1 MERSAEQGC
10 SSHQII
16 QPIDKRPGHASGLF
30 YLHLVMLKVGL
41 TGGIGAG
48 KSTVAQIFEVLGIP
62 VYRADQ
68 EAKKLM
74 QTHPSLME
82 KIKIAFSEKAYVE
95 GILDRKFLSS
105 LVFNDKQK
113 LKLLN
118 SIVHP
123 FTIQDGL
130 EWMKKQTSPYAIKEA
145 ALIFESG
152 SQGEFDTIIG
162 VFAPPALR
170 IHRTIQRD
178 HVQREMVL
186 ERMENQLDEN
196 IKMKLCD
203 HLLIN
208 NEQTLLVPQV
218 IDLHQKL
225 LRLTSAHIN

>member
-1 MERSAEQGC
+1 
-10 SSHQII
+10 
-16 QPIDKRPGHASGLF
+16 
-30 YLHLVMLKVGL
+30 MLKVGL

-48 KSTVAQIFEVLGIP
+48 KSTVAQIFKVFGIP
-62 VYRADQ
+62 VYQADQ
-68 EAKKLM
+68 EAKRLM
-74 QTHPSLME
+74 QTNTSLIE
-82 KIKIAFSEKAYVE
+82 KIREAFSDKAYVE

-105 LVFNDKQK
+105 IVFNDKQK
-113 LKLLN
+113 LELLN

-123 FTIQDGL
+123 FTIQDGK

-152 SQGEFDTIIG
+152 SQGEFDCLIG
-162 VFAPPALR
+162 VFAPTTLR

-178 HVQREMVL
+178 KVEREKVL
-186 ERMENQLDEN
+186 SRMEKQLDES

-203 HLLIN
+203 HVLIN

-225 LRLTSAHIN
+225 ISLSTEAGN

>member
-1 MERSAEQGC
+1 ML
-10 SSHQII
+10 
-16 QPIDKRPGHASGLF
+16 KRPGHASGLF

-48 KSTVAQIFEVLGIP
+48 KSTVAHIFEVLGIP
-62 VYRADQ
+62 VYHADQ

-74 QTHPSLME
+74 QTHPTLIE

-105 LVFNDKQK
+105 LAFNDKEK
-113 LKLLN
+113 LELLN

-123 FTIQDGL
+123 FTIQDGK
-130 EWMKKQTSPYAIKEA
+130 EWMEKQSSPYVIKEA

-152 SQGEFDTIIG
+152 SQGEFDSIIG
-162 VFAPPALR
+162 VFAPPAMR

-178 HVQREMVL
+178 HVEREKVL
-186 ERMENQLDEN
+186 NRMEKQLDEN

-203 HLLIN
+203 HVLIN
-208 NEQTLLVPQV
+208 NDQTLLIPQV
-218 IDLHQKL
+218 IALHDKL
-225 LRLTSAHIN
+225 LQLSTEIEN

>member
-1 MERSAEQGC
+1 
-10 SSHQII
+10 
-16 QPIDKRPGHASGLF
+16 
-30 YLHLVMLKVGL
+30 MLKVGL

-48 KSTVAQIFEVLGIP
+48 KSTVAQIFKVFGIP
-62 VYRADQ
+62 VYQADQ
-68 EAKKLM
+68 EAKRLM
-74 QTHPSLME
+74 QTNTSLIE
-82 KIKIAFSEKAYVE
+82 KIRESFSDKAYVE

-105 LVFNDKQK
+105 IVFNDKQK
-113 LKLLN
+113 LELLN

-123 FTIQDGL
+123 FTIQDGK

-152 SQGEFDTIIG
+152 SQGEFDCLIG
-162 VFAPPALR
+162 VFAPTTLR

-178 HVQREMVL
+178 QVEREKVL
-186 ERMENQLDEN
+186 SRMEKQLDES

-203 HLLIN
+203 HVLIN

-225 LRLTSAHIN
+225 ISLSTEAGN

>member
-1 MERSAEQGC
+1 
-10 SSHQII
+10 
-16 QPIDKRPGHASGLF
+16 
-30 YLHLVMLKVGL
+30 MLKVGL

-48 KSTVAQIFEVLGIP
+48 KSTVAHIFEVLGIP
-62 VYRADQ
+62 VYHADQ
-68 EAKKLM
+68 EAKRLM
-74 QTHPSLME
+74 QTNPSLME
-82 KIKIAFSEKAYVE
+82 KIKNAFSEKAYVE
-95 GILDRKFLSS
+95 GGLDRKFLSS

-113 LKLLN
+113 LELLN

-130 EWMKKQTSPYAIKEA
+130 DWMKKQTSPYAIKEA

-178 HVQREMVL
+178 QVEREKVL
-186 ERMENQLDEN
+186 SRMENQLDEN

-203 HLLIN
+203 HVLIN

-218 IDLHQKL
+218 IDLHEQLIKL
-225 LRLTSAHIN
+225 STKREN